1 MHSQLPTSAFKPF
14 ILQTIDGTFVE
25 DIELECC
32 YCAWHMSPTPK
43 ICGLLNWNI
52 SSYCLFDDVLW
63 GIIKLK
69 NETLVSFVGPCVAVP
84 IALTQEEH
92 NAMHSKLLDL
102 QLENPHSF
110 VHTPI
115 HERIGDTDLPI
126 RAILGTGTAWDQAL
140 INLLPKNVK
149 GVQAIVH
156 DACGQNFTYY
166 LSGKDAIDWCRDTG

>member
-1 MHSQLPTSAFKPF
+1 M
-14 ILQTIDGTFVE
+14 
-25 DIELECC
+25 
-32 YCAWHMSPTPK
+32 
-43 ICGLLNWNI
+43 
-52 SSYCLFDDVLW
+52 
-63 GIIKLK
+63 
-69 NETLVSFVGPCVAVP
+69 
-84 IALTQEEH
+84 
-92 NAMHSKLLDL
+92 L

-110 VHTPI
+110 IHTPI